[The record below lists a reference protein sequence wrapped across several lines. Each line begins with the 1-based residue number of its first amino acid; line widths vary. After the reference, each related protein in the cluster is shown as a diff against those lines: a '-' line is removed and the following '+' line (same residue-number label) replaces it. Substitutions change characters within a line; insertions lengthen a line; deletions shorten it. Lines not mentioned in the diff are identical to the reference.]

1 MAVSVLKS
9 TSYHTAQNP
18 LPCEHVLTIHQT
30 TPTMRQR
37 LDVRTLFANARLQT
51 SSGDGKNSARKAD
64 VARLFFHTLVL
75 YLIRI
80 FV

>member
-1 MAVSVLKS
+1 
-9 TSYHTAQNP
+9 
-18 LPCEHVLTIHQT
+18 
-30 TPTMRQR
+30 MRQR